1 VKTALLATAFSAF
14 ASVFLGVAPHSLDA
28 QIRVVATTPDL
39 AAIAREIGGT
49 DIEVSTLANPTEDP
63 HFVDA
68 RPSHIVT
75 LNRADVLI
83 EGGAQLEVGWLPA
96 LLRSAR
102 NSKIAPG
109 APGRIS
115 ASTGVTM
122 LEVPATL
129 DRSAGDIHS
138 AGNPHFMLDPLNVG
152 LIAAQIADHLAQVDP
167 SSAERY
173 RANLERFGAALDTKF
188 ADWQR
193 QLAPFRGAGIVTY
206 HRDFVYLA
214 ERFGLDLVATLEE
227 KPGISPSPAHIAQVI
242 ETMRSRGAHV
252 ILMQPYQNRRT
263 AETVARQTGAA
274 VLDMPHQPGAAANT
288 ETYFDLMDY
297 LVRTLASGLRQGQ

>member
-1 VKTALLATAFSAF
+1 MKTALLTTAFSAL
-14 ASVFLGVAPHSLDA
+14 AWVVLGVSPPSLDA

-39 AAIAREIGGT
+39 AAIAREIGGA
-49 DIEVSTLANPTEDP
+49 DVEISTLANPTEDP

-83 EGGAQLEVGWLPA
+83 EGGAQLEAGWLPA
-96 LLRSAR
+96 LIRSAR

-109 APGRIS
+109 APGRVA

-129 DRSAGDIHS
+129 NRAEGDIHS
-138 AGNPHFMLDPLNVG
+138 AGNPHFMLDPMNVR

-167 SSAERY
+167 GSAERY
-173 RANLERFGAALDTKF
+173 RANLDRFGITLDAKF

-214 ERFGLDLVATLEE
+214 DRFGLDLVATLEE

-242 ETMRSRGAHV
+242 ETMRSRGARV
-252 ILMQPYQNRRT
+252 ILIQPYQNRRT

-274 VLDMPHQPGAAANT
+274 VLDMPHQPGAEANT

-297 LVRTLASGLRQGQ
+297 LVGTLADGLREGQ

>member
-1 VKTALLATAFSAF
+1 MKTALPTTAFSAF
-14 ASVFLGVAPHSLDA
+14 AWVVLGVTPPSLDA

-39 AAIAREIGGT
+39 AAIAMEIGGG
-49 DIEVSTLANPTEDP
+49 DIEISTLANPTEDP

-102 NSKIAPG
+102 NSKIAAG
-109 APGRIS
+109 PGRIS
-115 ASTGVTM
+115 ASAGVTM
-122 LEVPATL
+122 LEVPTTL
-129 DRSAGDIHS
+129 DRAAGDIHA
-138 AGNPHFMLDPLNVG
+138 AGNPHFMLDPLNVR

-173 RANLERFGAALDTKF
+173 RANLERFGATLDTKF

-214 ERFGLDLVATLEE
+214 ERFGLELVATLEE
-227 KPGISPSPAHIAQVI
+227 KPGISPSPAHIARVI
-242 ETMRSRGAHV
+242 ETMRSRGARV

-297 LVRTLASGLRQGQ
+297 LVQTLASGLQQGQ